1 MNFKEQLEALKNK
14 VKGMITNDLSTEQV
28 KAYGDLVED
37 IDKVGDDHQELVKE
51 HSELKELYIKS
62 VKNYVTSEK
71 PKNETENTGKSFE
84 EIMSEIEKESTK
96 G

>member
-1 MNFKEQLEALKNK
+1 MNFKEQIEALKDK

-37 IDKVGDDHQELVKE
+37 IDKVGDAHQELVKE
-51 HSELKELYIKS
+51 HSELKDLYIKS
-62 VKNYVTSEK
+62 VKNYGTSDK
-71 PKNETENTGKSFE
+71 PQNENDNKGKSFE
-84 EIMSEIEKESTK
+84 EIMSEIGKESKK

>member
-1 MNFKEQLEALKNK
+1 MNFKEQIEALKDK

-28 KAYGDLVED
+28 KAYGELVED
-37 IDKVGDDHQELVKE
+37 IDKVGESHQELVKE
-51 HSELKELYIKS
+51 HSELKDLYIKS

-84 EIMSEIEKESTK
+84 EIMSEIGKESKK